1 MKLFHIKMGLSSSG
15 KDLIFF
21 FEPLAGLALIG
32 HTNKRLFAFVLFTL
46 NVYGDGQI
54 LTNR

>member
-1 MKLFHIKMGLSSSG
+1 MGLSSSG

-21 FEPLAGLALIG
+21 FEPLTLIG

-46 NVYGDGQI
+46 NVYGDSQI